1 MRYVSHPLIY
11 PDTVEDREY
20 QRRIVEAS
28 SDKNTLII
36 LPTALGKTVISALV
50 AANVLYDH
58 RDKKVLVMA
67 PTRPLCMQHKG
78 TFQRIIRFTQEGF
91 VLLTGKIPA
100 DHRQAIWNG
109 EARLMFATP
118 QVVRNDLLTER
129 LNLKDFG
136 LLVFD
141 ECHRAVKEYA
151 YTEVARQYVEQS
163 GYPLL
168 LGMTASP
175 GSSIDRVRE
184 ICEALFIEHVEY
196 RSDDDPDVKP
206 YIRPITVEWKRADL
220 PLRYQPL
227 RDMLKGMLSSR
238 IRWLQERRYLKG
250 SGRVTKKGLIELGEE
265 LRYKAEMSIEEER
278 GPIYQAIMQQS
289 SALTLFHMQE
299 LLETQ
304 GAFTLKK
311 FIERLSET
319 TKRSHGMLMKEE
331 SYVQLLELLN
341 GECYAEHPKIGI
353 LKRVIGEQLRANPN
367 SRMLVFTQYRD
378 TAAHLVDELNKL
390 NGVKAGRF
398 IGQAER
404 LGDKGLTQEQQA
416 SLIEDL
422 RNGYLNLLV
431 ATSIAEEGL
440 DIPEVDLVVFYEP
453 IPSEIRYIQRR
464 GRTGRKTAGKVIILV
479 TNDTYDIIYLYA
491 SYRKVDKMKHTALK
505 LNDILRPVLRL
516 RPKPPLNPMSDEELA
531 ELEKVEAHEPQLVT
545 EEVERLRDLN
555 REIARAERAIYLKM
569 LERGILGLN
578 DGELYYEMEQEGF
591 SKGIVKAALSEL
603 IKKKHIMGVA
613 DKLVIPVKNIPGAEI
628 MDIEIERV
636 MAGRAIVLVDGKWRA
651 RLIPENYD
659 GPRNLMRKGS
669 RFKALCEL
677 YHDSGVLYAK
687 VRQVVKV
694 ET

>member
-1 MRYVSHPLIY
+1 MRYISHPLIY

-20 QRRIVEAS
+20 QRSIVEAS
-28 SDKNTLII
+28 SDKNTLLI
-36 LPTALGKTVISALV
+36 LPTALGKTVISALI
-50 AANVLYDH
+50 AANVLYNY

-67 PTRPLCMQHKG
+67 PTRPLCMQHRD
-78 TFQRIIRFTQEGF
+78 TFQRIIRFSQEDF
-91 VLLTGKIPA
+91 VLLTGRVPA
-100 DHRQAIWNG
+100 DHRQVIWNG
-109 EARLMFATP
+109 KARLIFATP
-118 QVVRNDLLTER
+118 QVVRNDLLTKR

-151 YTEVARQYVEQS
+151 YTEIAKQYVDQS

-196 RSDDDPDVKP
+196 RNDDDPDVKP
-206 YIRPITVEWKRADL
+206 YICPIIVEWKRVDL

-227 RDMLKGMLSSR
+227 RDMLKGMLSSKL
-238 IRWLQERRYLKG
+238 RWLQERGYLKG
-250 SGRVTKKGLIELGEE
+250 SGRVTKKRLIELGAE
-265 LRYKAEMSIEEER
+265 LRYKVEMSIEEER

-311 FIERLSET
+311 FIERLSEA
-319 TKRSHGMLMKEE
+319 KRSHGMLMREE
-331 SYVQLLELLN
+331 SYVRFLELLN
-341 GECYAEHPKIGI
+341 GKCYTEHPKIDV
-353 LKRVIGEQLRANPN
+353 LKQAIREQLRTNPS

-378 TAAHLVDELNKL
+378 TATHLVDESNKL
-390 NGVKAGRF
+390 NGIKAERF
-398 IGQAER
+398 VGQADR

-416 SLIEDL
+416 SLIEGL
-422 RNGYLNLLV
+422 RNGHLNLLV

-440 DIPEVDLVVFYEP
+440 DIPEVDLVIFYEP

-479 TNDTYDIIYLYA
+479 TNNTYDMIYLYA
-491 SYRKVDKMKHTALK
+491 SYRKVDKMRRIALR

-531 ELEKVEAHEPQLVT
+531 KLEKVKVHKPLLIT
-545 EEVERLRDLN
+545 EEVGRLRDLN
-555 REIARAERAIYLKM
+555 REITRAERAIYLKI

-578 DGELYYEMEQEGF
+578 DEELYSEMEQEGF
-591 SKGIVKAALSEL
+591 NKGIVKAALSKL
-603 IKKKHIMGVA
+603 TKKKRIMSTA
-613 DKLVIPVKNIPGAEI
+613 DKRAIPVKKIPGARM
-628 MDIEIERV
+628 MDVEIEKV
-636 MAGRAIVLVDGKWRA
+636 MAGRAIVLINGKWRA

-659 GPRNLMRKGS
+659 GPRNLIRRNS

-677 YHDSGVLYAK
+677 YRDSGILYIK
-687 VRQVVKV
+687 IRQVVKV
-694 ET
+694 GT